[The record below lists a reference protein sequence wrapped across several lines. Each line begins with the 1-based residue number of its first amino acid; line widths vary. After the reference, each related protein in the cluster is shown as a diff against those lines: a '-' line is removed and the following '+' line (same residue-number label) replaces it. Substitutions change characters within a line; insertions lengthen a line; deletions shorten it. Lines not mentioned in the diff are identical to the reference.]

1 MKLRTL
7 KFVAAVMAVLLFALC
22 AVSCSEDDD
31 ESLNNSATASNGD
44 VTGCLLPDKNWG
56 GETVTVLA
64 FGDQSNPGYH
74 ISHWAP

>member
-1 MKLRTL
+1 MWRQVMKLRTL

-44 VTGCLLPDKNWG
+44 VTGCLLDIIFRNGLRK
-56 GETVTVLA
+56 
-64 FGDQSNPGYH
+64 S
-74 ISHWAP
+74 